1 MSINTRSLQLGNLH
15 RESPSKLV
23 DGVVQNLEVA
33 ISVGLLA
40 EDEALPSEA
49 ELASRLDVSTVTLR
63 HALTILRE
71 RGLIQTRR
79 GRGGGSYV
87 QDANQFNQ
95 SRVNT
100 QLRAMSSVELRE
112 LGDINSALLGGAA
125 RLAALRAL
133 PEEISELENLAA
145 AFVRAETASS
155 RRRIDCRFHIQIGM
169 AAQSTQLTNLII
181 QAMGNLGPLLWA
193 TQPIDTSTVV
203 NEHHALLE
211 AIRGR
216 NSHEAQETAVLNIN
230 RRIELLVN
238 QHLALALAQRKEQ
251 LQ

>member
-1 MSINTRSLQLGNLH
+1 MSMDTRSLQLGNLH

-40 EDEALPSEA
+40 QNEALPSEA
-49 ELASRLDVSTVTLR
+49 DLASRLSVSTVTLR
-63 HALTILRE
+63 QALIILRE

-87 QDANQFNQ
+87 QDANQFNDA
-95 SRVNT
+95 RVT
-100 QLRAMSSVELRE
+100 AQLRAMSAVELRE
-112 LGDINSALLGGAA
+112 LGDINSTLVGGAA

-133 PEEISELENLAA
+133 PEEVSELENLAT
-145 AFVRAETASS
+145 AFALAETTSL

-169 AAQSTQLTNLII
+169 AAQSTQLTTLII

-193 TQPIDTSTVV
+193 TQPIDASTVI
-203 NEHHALLE
+203 EEQQALLE

-216 NSHEAQETAVLNIN
+216 SAHQAQETAILNFN
-230 RRIELLVN
+230 RRIEVLVN
-238 QHLALALAQRKEQ
+238 QHLALATDQRKEK
-251 LQ
+251 LS